1 MKLFCTIAATVISIT
16 LFAVEMKDSKI
27 AKTISNRYYSLTI
40 DKTKGT
46 LTSLTVGGKKYL
58 IYGSQE
64 FRKNGE
70 QKSYNG
76 QQASAG
82 FLYNGNNSRQR
93 ITIISQSADKIEI
106 CCELDKGFTKSRL
119 YYTFDNTPVIKCRMA
134 ADFTEAP
141 SDWFYT
147 LRLMNFSTE
156 KNAFMLPEKNSPSVP
171 FDWSYYIPGNN
182 WKFAYSVNSK
192 GGIGIVSGTNCQG
205 MEYHLNRANEGFN
218 NLTSIRIIPNS
229 LRKLTDRK
237 SDSCTFSIIAG
248 KLSEKEVFAIV
259 NSLKTVPEVAVT
271 TFETAKLM
279 NRPDEKNGVSA
290 CISNTSNQNKIIKV
304 KVFID
309 TKLADS
315 KKVFDSNITVPAH
328 SSIPFKY
335 EFFTEKSMRGGALAR
350 LELSEN
356 GKKIDSKNTAF
367 AISDFAPESVR
378 FAFLNVGS
386 CHQEGS
392 QELWSEFLKRNK
404 IGIIEYY
411 LWMRSTVRGITP
423 VEDSWRPITE
433 SSGYYRHVM
442 NKKFIQSFVK
452 NCQQRGV
459 NVISS
464 MTGLYNYK
472 EALKEPEQIL
482 YCDNGQPSIYN
493 GMIYNN
499 KERVATFK
507 VHGYSKE
514 FVDFWAND
522 MVKSCK
528 MFGWQG
534 YRFDWYFIPDAP
546 NDPLYLN
553 TQSPDWRD
561 MYGKT
566 GKEYYPDPDRTAV
579 ERLNQYRSI
588 MEKND
593 PDFIYATNIH
603 ANAKS
608 AKRNPGYLK
617 AASHKALLIFEYM
630 LRLNRKPLHTFKS
643 WSSALAEDVQRVRV
657 NGGQPTVAFALLFPN
672 DSVSG
677 NLVQYLTFAA
687 GAKHGGSIV
696 PIRDQYIRDNFMT
709 RYSEYYYSPE
719 FLRIPEAER
728 NSRFI
733 LAPAYN
739 VFFRPFICSRQK
751 GDVREE
757 TVHLVNLPEN
767 GNEIGQ
773 YYGKVPVRKDLTLT
787 VTPRNGEKLAE
798 AFAAVPQSEQ
808 PIRLSV
814 SGNKLILPALDD
826 AMIVV
831 LRYKK

>member
-1 MKLFCTIAATVISIT
+1 MKLYYIIAAAVMTSS
-16 LFAVEMKDSKI
+16 LFAVELKDSPKT
-27 AKTISNRYYSLTI
+27 KTISNKYYTITI
-40 DKTKGT
+40 DNVKGALKT
-46 LTSLTVGGKKYL
+46 LTVGRKKYS

-70 QKSYNG
+70 QKKYNG
-76 QQASAG
+76 QQASSG
-82 FLYNGNNSRQR
+82 FLYNGNNSKQKV
-93 ITIISQSADKIEI
+93 TVTGKTSGKIEL
-106 CCELDKGFTKSRL
+106 CCELDKGFTKSKI
-119 YYTFDNTPVIKCRMA
+119 YYTFDDTPVIKCRMA
-134 ADFTEAP
+134 VNFTEAP

-147 LRLMNFSTE
+147 LRLMNFSVE
-156 KNAFMLPEKNSPSVP
+156 KNAFMLPEKNAPTVP
-171 FDWSYYIPGNN
+171 FDWSYYVPGNN
-182 WKFAYSVNSK
+182 WKFAYSLSSK
-192 GGIGIVSGTNCQG
+192 GGIGIVNGSNCQG
-205 MEYHLNRANEGFN
+205 MEYYLNREHEGFN
-218 NLTSIRIIPNS
+218 DLTVIRVIPNPP
-229 LRKLTDRK
+229 RKLTGKK

-248 KLSEKEVFAIV
+248 KLSEKEVFAAV
-259 NSLKTVPEVAVT
+259 NSLKAVPEVAVT
-271 TFETAKLM
+271 NFETLKLM
-279 NRPDEKNGVSA
+279 NKPGEKNGVSA
-290 CISNTSNQNKIIKV
+290 FIANTSNKTKKV
-304 KVFID
+304 NVKLFVD
-309 TKLADS
+309 TKLTDS
-315 KKVFDSNITVPAH
+315 KKVYDANISVPAQ

-335 EFFTEKSMRGGALAR
+335 EFATEKSMRGGAWAR
-350 LELSEN
+350 IELNDN
-356 GKKIDSKNTAF
+356 GKKTDSKKTAF

-378 FAFLNVGS
+378 FAFLNVGN
-386 CHQEGS
+386 CHQKGS
-392 QELWSEFLKRNK
+392 EDLWSEFLKRNK

-423 VEDSWRPITE
+423 EENNWRPMTE
-433 SSGYYRHVM
+433 SPGFYRHLM
-442 NKKFIQSFVK
+442 NKQFIQSLVK
-452 NCQQRGV
+452 KCQSKGI

-464 MTGLYNYK
+464 ITGLYNYK

-493 GMIYNN
+493 GTIYQN

-507 VHGYSKE
+507 VHGYTKD

-522 MVKSCK
+522 MIKSSE

-553 TQSPDWRD
+553 TPSPDWRD

-566 GKEYYPDPDRTAV
+566 GKEYYPDPDKTAV

-588 MEKND
+588 MEKHN

-617 AASHKALLIFEYM
+617 AATRKALLIYEYM
-630 LRLNRKPLHTFKS
+630 LGLNRKPLHTFKA
-643 WSSALAEDVQRVRV
+643 WSSALADDVQRARV
-657 NGGQPTVAFALLFPN
+657 NGGQPTVAFASLFPN

-677 NLVQYLTFAA
+677 NLIQYLTFAA

-696 PIRDQYIRDNFMT
+696 PIRDQYVRDNFMT

-719 FLRIPEAER
+719 FMRIPEKER
-728 NSRFI
+728 NTRFNV
-733 LAPAYN
+733 APAYN
-739 VFFRPFICSRQK
+739 VFYRPFICSRQK
-751 GDVREE
+751 GDFREE

-767 GNEIGQ
+767 GNETGQ
-773 YYGKVPVRKDLTLT
+773 YYEKVPVRKGLTLK
-787 VTPRNGEKLAE
+787 VVPRKGEKLVE
-798 AFAAVPQSEQ
+798 AFAAIPQAEKT
-808 PIRLSV
+808 IKLSV
-814 SGNKLILPALDD
+814 NGNKVKLPALDD